1 MNRHLPIALSLVLA
15 ASRASAQTD
24 PAPAPTLP
32 ADGEV
37 VVSDEPAEGT
47 TVRRGVSRF
56 IVRAPM
62 AAVARE
68 MTDFGN
74 YTQILPRVSESR
86 VVRRTRAG
94 TEVYMQ
100 VRLGANLG
108 VLWSRMR
115 LVVRRA
121 PTSVAIEGTSLEGN
135 VDRFELSTR
144 IEQVPDDPTRT
155 LITCR
160 MLSVPQLPFPSTVF
174 TRENRDAMATLA
186 NRFRNR
192 IEAPAPA
199 PEAPATPAPPPATPP
214 TVAASAPARPT

>member
-1 MNRHLPIALSLVLA
+1 MKRHLLITLSLLLA
-15 ASRASAQTD
+15 ASRAWAQE
-24 PAPAPTLP
+24 APAETLP
-32 ADGEV
+32 ALGEV
-37 VVSDEPAEGT
+37 RVSDEAVEGT

-68 MTDFGN
+68 FTDFGN
-74 YTQILPRVSESR
+74 YTQIMPRISESR

-108 VLWSRMR
+108 VLWSRLR
-115 LVVRRA
+115 LSVRRA
-121 PTSVAIEGTSLEGN
+121 PALVEITGTSLEGN
-135 VDRFELSTR
+135 VDRFELATR
-144 IEQVPDDPTRT
+144 IEPVPDDPSRT

-160 MLSVPQLPFPSTVF
+160 MLTVPQLPFPSTVF
-174 TRENRDAMATLA
+174 TRENREALSTMA
-186 NRFRNR
+186 NRFRTR

-199 PEAPATPAPPPATPP
+199 APEAPAAPAPPPAQPATAAANNPAP
-214 TVAASAPARPT
+214 TS